1 MEKSITFSTAPAD
14 SAEAAVPATAAQ
26 SKPVSWKDFVYL
38 AKPGIIFSNLI
49 AAFGGFWVA
58 AGLLQV
64 DWLLLIWM
72 IVGTTLVMASS
83 CVLNN
88 YIDRDMDTKMTRTQ
102 KRPLPSGR
110 IDPRIVMWYG
120 IALGLVGIAVLDLLV
135 NPLCALLGLVG
146 MFVYVWVYTVWLK
159 RTSVWSTVIGGI
171 AGSMPPVIGY
181 CAVSQTLDAGAWI
194 LFAILF
200 LWQPPHFWALG
211 IRRVEEYRNAGFP
224 LLPVVRGAEATKVSM
239 LRYVIPLVPASLLMY
254 VYGYVGEI
262 YLFIAAAMGLYW
274 AYLCLSGFK
283 AKDDVLWAKKN
294 FMFSI
299 NYLTIL
305 FLAMILDTIPK

>member
-1 MEKSITFSTAPAD
+1 MDKSITYTAAAD
-14 SAEAAVPATAAQ
+14 SADPATPDAVAQ
-26 SKPVSWKDFVYL
+26 SKQVSWRDFVYL

-58 AGLLQV
+58 AGLQV
-64 DWLLLIWM
+64 DWMLLIWM

-110 IDPRIVMWYG
+110 VDPRVVMWYG
-120 IALGLVGIAVLDLLV
+120 IVLGLAGIAVLDLLV

-146 MFVYVWVYTVWLK
+146 MFVYVWVYSVWLK
-159 RTSVWSTVIGGI
+159 RTSVWSTVIGAI
-171 AGSMPPVIGY
+171 SGSMPPVIGY

-194 LFAILF
+194 LFLILF

-211 IRRVEEYRNAGFP
+211 IRRTEEYRNAGFP
-224 LLPVVRGAEATKVSM
+224 LLPVVRGAEVTKVSM

-254 VYGYVGEI
+254 IYGYVGEI
-262 YLFIAAAMGLYW
+262 YLFVAAAMGLYW
-274 AYLCLSGFK
+274 AYLCLSGFR

-305 FLAMILDTIPK
+305 FLVMILDTVPK

>member
-1 MEKSITFSTAPAD
+1 
-14 SAEAAVPATAAQ
+14 V
-26 SKPVSWKDFVYL
+26 
-38 AKPGIIFSNLI
+38 
-49 AAFGGFWVA
+49 
-58 AGLLQV
+58 
-64 DWLLLIWM
+64 
-72 IVGTTLVMASS
+72 
-83 CVLNN
+83 
-88 YIDRDMDTKMTRTQ
+88 
-102 KRPLPSGR
+102 
-110 IDPRIVMWYG
+110 
-120 IALGLVGIAVLDLLV
+120 LGLVGIAILDLLV

-146 MFVYVWVYTVWLK
+146 MFVYVWVYSVWLK

-224 LLPVVRGAEATKVSM
+224 LLPVVRGAEVTKVSM

-254 VYGYVGEI
+254 IYGYVGEI
-262 YLFIAAAMGLYW
+262 YLFVAAAMGLYW

-283 AKDDVLWAKKN
+283 AQDDVSWAKKN

-305 FLAMILDTIPK
+305 FLVMILDTVPK

>member
-1 MEKSITFSTAPAD
+1 MDKSITYTAAAD
-14 SAEAAVPATAAQ
+14 SADSAAPAAVTQ
-26 SKPVSWKDFVYL
+26 SRPVSWRDFVYL

-58 AGLLQV
+58 AGLQV
-64 DWLLLIWM
+64 DWMLLIWM

-88 YIDRDMDTKMTRTQ
+88 YIDRDMDTKMARTQ

-110 IDPRIVMWYG
+110 VDPRIVMWYG
-120 IALGLVGIAVLDLLV
+120 IALGLAGIVVLDLLV

-146 MFVYVWVYTVWLK
+146 MFVYVWVYSVWLK

-194 LFAILF
+194 LFTILF

-224 LLPVVRGAEATKVSM
+224 LLPVVRGAEVTKVSM

-254 VYGYVGEI
+254 IYGYVGEI
-262 YLFIAAAMGLYW
+262 YLFVAAAMGLYW
-274 AYLCLSGFK
+274 AYLCLSGFR

-305 FLAMILDTIPK
+305 FLVMILDTVPK